1 MILAKISFSALNLE
15 IYTEGLEKP
24 LFWSFLSESRCG
36 GFPAGLRLPH
46 LWRTPQCIKHV
57 YQLVNAPSAQCT
69 LVHGCL
75 IAPLLCWCLALVF
88 FALNIDTGRVL
99 YIVSLSFFMPLTI
112 YQLFTDRLWRY
123 RVLQR
128 VHTFFSMFD
137 LYCIIWWCDV
147 WCLSSQLCNAWG
159 AILSEVASLNMS
171 FRNSL
176 ISLCFS
182 K

>member
-128 VHTFFSMFD
+128 VLTYFFFP
-137 LYCIIWWCDV
+137 
-147 WCLSSQLCNAWG
+147 CLTYIASCGGVMSG
-159 AILSEVASLNMS
+159 ACLLNYAMHGVLSFLRLQA
-171 FRNSL
+171 
-176 ISLCFS
+176 
-182 K
+182 